1 MAEKKRRHSQGGA
14 AARVWVL
21 QPVAAT
27 KRRGFGCSN
36 HHQQQL
42 SLSLWSMAKG
52 GGQER
57 VVVVAA
63 L

>member
-1 MAEKKRRHSQGGA
+1 VT
-14 AARVWVL
+14 ARVWVL
-21 QPVAAT
+21 QPAAAT